1 MCSYLQ
7 MSDPIDAILA
17 DTVLLAIIILI
28 ILIVVGSFMW
38 VFRVS
43 MTDRMYKKRY
53 IERKENRMPRMRMP
67 ELKYKKKQRINPRY
81 TYVGPKGIWNVFVD
95 SKTGKTIYRNR
106 KTGERKD
113 KKIDGVMV

>member
-1 MCSYLQ
+1 

-28 ILIVVGSFMW
+28 ILIVIGATMW

-43 MTDRMYKKRY
+43 TTERMYKKRY
-53 IERKENRMPRMRMP
+53 LERKENRMPRMRMP
-67 ELKYKKKQRINPRY
+67 ELKYKKKQRIDPRY

-95 SKTGKTIYRNR
+95 SRTGKTIYRNR
-106 KTGERKD
+106 K
-113 KKIDGVMV
+113 IDEIM

>member
-28 ILIVVGSFMW
+28 ILIVIGSFMW

-43 MTDRMYKKRY
+43 ATDRMYKKRY
-53 IERKENRMPRMRMP
+53 IETKENRMPRMRMP
-67 ELKYKKKQRINPRY
+67 ELKYKKKQRIDPRY